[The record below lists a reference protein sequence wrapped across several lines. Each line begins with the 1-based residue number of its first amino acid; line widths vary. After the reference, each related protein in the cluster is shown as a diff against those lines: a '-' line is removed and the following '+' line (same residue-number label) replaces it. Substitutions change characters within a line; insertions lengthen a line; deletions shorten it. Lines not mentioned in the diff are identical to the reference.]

1 MYSTYS
7 GYAPTVTSALGA
19 SYLPRSSYPTAY
31 DSYVPGHQPAG
42 GFSGSRLGTYYGAD
56 AGYSAYV
63 SDGHSGL
70 ITARGRSYR
79 KGTKSSTRRARS
91 AGYGYTAGEPRRRKR
106 TVQVVRG
113 DGLLQ
118 LRPGSNSA
126 YVELKVGRDKCQTTT
141 KHQNGSVVWGDVFEI
156 PAYDDDEMSL
166 RVIDST
172 NGRSAFLGGA
182 VIAIADLMNLQG
194 GQMLEVEL
202 TNEDGPAG
210 RLLLRNRRGGVAREP
225 RDTTGSSWRA
235 SGSPYSSKMSSWG
248 TPAYYGGLSGYSSP
262 SYVGS
267 SFGPSYYGSSG
278 PAYGASYAPMS
289 YYA

>member
-1 MYSTYS
+1 
-7 GYAPTVTSALGA
+7 
-19 SYLPRSSYPTAY
+19 
-31 DSYVPGHQPAG
+31 
-42 GFSGSRLGTYYGAD
+42 
-56 AGYSAYV
+56 
-63 SDGHSGL
+63 
-70 ITARGRSYR
+70 
-79 KGTKSSTRRARS
+79 
-91 AGYGYTAGEPRRRKR
+91 
-106 TVQVVRG
+106 VQVVRG

-225 RDTTGSSWRA
+225 QDTTESSWRA
-235 SGSPYSSKMSSWG
+235 SGSPYYPSSKMSSWN
-248 TPAYYGGLSGYSSP
+248 TPSYYGGLSGYSSP
-262 SYVGS
+262 LYVGS
-267 SFGPSYYGSSG
+267 SFGPSYYGSSV
-278 PAYGASYAPMS
+278 PAYGASCAPMS
-289 YYA
+289 YYP